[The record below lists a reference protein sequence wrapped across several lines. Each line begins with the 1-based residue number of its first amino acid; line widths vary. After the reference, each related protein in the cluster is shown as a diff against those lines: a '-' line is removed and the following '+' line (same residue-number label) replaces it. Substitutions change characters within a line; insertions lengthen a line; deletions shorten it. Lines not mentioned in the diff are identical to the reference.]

1 MTEQA
6 IPAESAV
13 LDKIRQQL
21 RESAQIK
28 QLMAETLS
36 NTIAKA
42 AAMITNCIRSGGKAI
57 FFGNGGSAADAQHLA
72 GELVGRFRLER
83 AAFPAMALT
92 TDTSVITSLANDY
105 GYDTIFARQVE
116 AHARETDVVVG
127 ISTSGNSANV
137 VAGLKKAKQAGAK
150 TIGLVGGNG
159 GEIAKIADIILVV
172 PSSDTPRIQEG
183 HITIGHIICDIVEDA
198 LMKVEKING

>member
-1 MTEQA
+1 MTERA
-6 IPAESAV
+6 IPTESAV
-13 LDKIRQQL
+13 LDRIKQQL
-21 RESAQIK
+21 CESAQIK
-28 QLMAETLS
+28 RLMAETLS
-36 NTIAKA
+36 NTIARA
-42 AAMITNCIRSGGKAI
+42 AAVITDCIRSGGKVI
-57 FFGNGGSAADAQHLA
+57 LFGNGGSAADAQHLA

-92 TDTSVITSLANDY
+92 TDTSIITAVANDY

-116 AHARETDVVVG
+116 AHARRADVVVG

-137 VAGLKKAKQAGAK
+137 VAGLEKAKQVGAK

-159 GEIAKIADIILVV
+159 GKVAEIADIVLVV

-183 HITIGHIICDIVEDA
+183 HITIGHIICDIVEDSLVA
-198 LMKVEKING
+198 MKKP